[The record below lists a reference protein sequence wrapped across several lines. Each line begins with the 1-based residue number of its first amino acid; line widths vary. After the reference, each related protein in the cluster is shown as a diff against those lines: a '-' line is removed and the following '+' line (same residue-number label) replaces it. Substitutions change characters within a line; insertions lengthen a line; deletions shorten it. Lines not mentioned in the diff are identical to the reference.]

1 MHRQKISKINPFNN
15 KNKLINKND
24 IQNVLK
30 KYGIFQNINNL
41 GIYQEAFTHES
52 YSLPHIQKAIDR
64 DNLKLADK
72 LDGVAPLQNKSYE
85 RLEYL
90 GDAIIEGIIS
100 KYLFERYPEED
111 ESFLSRMRVSLVKG
125 MNLAYLSRVVGFG
138 KHLLISRTLEE
149 KENGRMKE
157 NILED
162 IFEAFIGAIF
172 IDFNNDKHGFL
183 SSFYSGAG
191 YQVAEKF
198 LINLIEDENTKINFV
213 ELILNDGNYKNKLV
227 DYYRRIFRTGIT
239 FKTCHIEEENN
250 KKKYY
255 IDVYRNDTNKLISKG
270 TGVDNKTAQHEA
282 AKQCLISLNLLT
294 SH

>member
-1 MHRQKISKINPFNN
+1 MITQKVSKINPFNN

-30 KYGIFQNINNL
+30 RYGIFQNINNL

-52 YSLPHIQKAIDR
+52 YSLPHIEKAIDR

-72 LDGVAPLQNKSYE
+72 LDGVAPLQKKSYE

-138 KHLLISRTLEE
+138 KNLLISRTLEE

-157 NILED
+157 SILED

-213 ELILNDGNYKNKLV
+213 DLILNDGNYKNKLV

-239 FKTCHIEEENN
+239 FKTSNIEEENN

-255 IDVYRNDTNKLISKG
+255 VDVYRNDTNKLISKG
-270 TGVDNKTAQHEA
+270 IGVDNKTAQHHA
-282 AKQCLISLNLLT
+282 AKQCLIMLNLLP
-294 SH
+294 SD

>member
-1 MHRQKISKINPFNN
+1 MYQQKISKINPFNN

-52 YSLPHIQKAIDR
+52 YSIPHIQKAIER
-64 DNLKLADK
+64 DNLKLSEK

-90 GDAIIEGIIS
+90 GDAVIEGVIS

-213 ELILNDGNYKNKLV
+213 DLILNDGNYKNKLV

-239 FKTCHIEEENN
+239 FKTSHIEEDNN
-250 KKKYY
+250 KKKYFV
-255 IDVYRNDTNKLISKG
+255 DVFRNDTNKLISKG
-270 TGVDNKTAQHEA
+270 VGVDNKTAQHNA
-282 AKQCLISLNLLT
+282 AKECLIGLNLLT
-294 SH
+294 SN

>member
-1 MHRQKISKINPFNN
+1 MYQQKISKINPFNN

-227 DYYRRIFRTGIT
+227 DYYRRIFRTAIT
-239 FKTCHIEEENN
+239 FKTSNIEEENN

-255 IDVYRNDTNKLISKG
+255 VDVYRNDTNKLISKG
-270 TGVDNKTAQHEA
+270 TGVDNKTAQHDA
-282 AKQCLISLNLLT
+282 AKQCLIGLNLI
-294 SH
+294 SSF

>member
-1 MHRQKISKINPFNN
+1 MISSKKIHKINPYNN
-15 KNKLINKND
+15 KNKLVNKND
-24 IQNVLK
+24 IQNILK

-52 YSLPHIQKAIDR
+52 YSLSHIEKSIVR

-72 LDGVAPLQNKSYE
+72 LDGVTPLQNKSYE

-100 KYLFERYPEED
+100 NYLFQRFPEED
-111 ESFLSRMRVSLVKG
+111 ESFLSRLRVSLVKG
-125 MNLAYLSRVVGFG
+125 MNLAFLSRMIGLG

-157 NILED
+157 SILED

-183 SSFYSGAG
+183 SSFNSGAG

-198 LINLIEDENTKINFV
+198 LINLIENENTKLDFV

-227 DYYRRIFRTGIT
+227 D
-239 FKTCHIEEENN
+239 
-250 KKKYY
+250 
-255 IDVYRNDTNKLISKG
+255 
-270 TGVDNKTAQHEA
+270 
-282 AKQCLISLNLLT
+282 
-294 SH
+294 

>member
-1 MHRQKISKINPFNN
+1 MITQKVSKINPFNN

-30 KYGIFQNINNL
+30 RYGIFQNINNL

-52 YSLPHIQKAIDR
+52 YSLPHIEKAIDR

-72 LDGVAPLQNKSYE
+72 LDGVAPLQKKSYE

-138 KHLLISRTLEE
+138 KNLLISRTLEE

-157 NILED
+157 SILED

-213 ELILNDGNYKNKLV
+213 DLILNDGNYKNKLV

-239 FKTCHIEEENN
+239 FKTSNIEEENN

-255 IDVYRNDTNKLISKG
+255 VDVYRNDTNKLISKG
-270 TGVDNKTAQHEA
+270 IGVDNKTAQHHA
-282 AKQCLISLNLLT
+282 AKQCLIMLNLLP
-294 SH
+294 SE